1 MISARPWASIGS
13 AAGGG
18 STGKIISKKLWRP
31 RSKGRAANAPAWNPQ
46 VGFVIHSFIY
56 SVFGIQFHLFV
67 HSVVVIRSFL
77 HSFFI
82 ILSLSLCHSLSPC
95 NSLSLYNSLNLC
107 NSLSL
112 CNSFSLRHLF
122 FHSFIL
128 FHKAPN
134 LIMGL

>member
-1 MISARPWASIGS
+1 MNRNYSFSFYLIVKLYFCKIVLFCFSFLSTVISARPWASIGS

-56 SVFGIQFHLFV
+56 SVFGIHFHLFV

-95 NSLSLYNSLNLC
+95 NSLSLC
-107 NSLSL
+107 N
-112 CNSFSLRHLF
+112 
-122 FHSFIL
+122 
-128 FHKAPN
+128 
-134 LIMGL
+134 